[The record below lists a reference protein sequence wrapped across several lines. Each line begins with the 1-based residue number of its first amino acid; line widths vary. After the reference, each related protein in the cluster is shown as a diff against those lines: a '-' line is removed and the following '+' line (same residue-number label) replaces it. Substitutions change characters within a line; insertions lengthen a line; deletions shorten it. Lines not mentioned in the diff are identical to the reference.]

1 MTGSEPVIYGTFDG
15 ETLLT
20 LLAEVDAELA
30 EHPDGEPVHLV
41 IVGGAAMAMLMDA
54 RCTGDV
60 DVVSETVTGE
70 LREAARRVAQRH
82 GLRPDWINDA
92 AKLKAVNVAVQPER
106 VYSGE
111 RLVVD
116 SAGRRYILAM
126 KLLAA
131 RSVDLGDCV
140 HLVRD
145 LNVASEQELLD
156 LMESA
161 MPGPRGPTVT
171 MQYFALEVCQ
181 QAQRRPRR
189 NRAAP

>member
-41 IVGGAAMAMLMDA
+41 IVGGAAMALLMDA

-70 LREAARRVAQRH
+70 LREATRRVAQRH

-92 AKLKAVNVAVQPER
+92 AKLKAVNVAVEPER
-106 VYSGE
+106 IYSGDWVLATATRSTSISTPSGTSSGGFRSP
-111 RLVVD
+111 RL
-116 SAGRRYILAM
+116 S
-126 KLLAA
+126 
-131 RSVDLGDCV
+131 
-140 HLVRD
+140 
-145 LNVASEQELLD
+145 
-156 LMESA
+156 
-161 MPGPRGPTVT
+161 
-171 MQYFALEVCQ
+171 
-181 QAQRRPRR
+181 RPRSYR
-189 NRAAP
+189 LWSGPPGCPRCFPNMRG

>member
-1 MTGSEPVIYGTFDG
+1 MTGSEPVAYGTFDG
-15 ETLLT
+15 ETLLS
-20 LLAEVDAELA
+20 LLAEVDTELA
-30 EHPDGEPVHLV
+30 GDPNGEPVHLV

-60 DVVSETVTGE
+60 DVVSETITGE
-70 LREAARRVAQRH
+70 LRAAARRVAQRH

-92 AKLKAVNVAVQPER
+92 AKFKAVNVAVEPER
-106 VYSGE
+106 VFSGE

-131 RSVDLGDCV
+131 RPVDLGDCV

-145 LNVASEQELLD
+145 LNVAGEQELLD
-156 LMESA
+156 LMETA
-161 MPGPRGPTVT
+161 MPGLRGPTVT
-171 MQYFALEVCQ
+171 MQYFALEVFQ
-181 QAQRRPRR
+181 QSQRRPRR
-189 NRAAP
+189 NRAAL